1 MRALA
6 EPFSTT
12 ELHPTQIDQML
23 ASSGISAT
31 AGPTASGAGIYEDA
45 TASPERSRAP
55 SPATIAQ
62 MALAASRNPPSVPPS
77 AGPSRRSSPSDLGSD
92 HLRETLVG
100 VMRTKD
106 ALEKEV
112 GDIRQLLDSAK
123 LAGMTLTQEKADM
136 AGRLEALEQQV
147 AMSGDNRSHAEQ
159 ALAKEN
165 SLLKQQ
171 LKKYVAENQ
180 QVRYLIV
187 WCCAIG
193 RS

>member
-1 MRALA
+1 
-6 EPFSTT
+6 
-12 ELHPTQIDQML
+12 
-23 ASSGISAT
+23 
-31 AGPTASGAGIYEDA
+31 
-45 TASPERSRAP
+45 
-55 SPATIAQ
+55 
-62 MALAASRNPPSVPPS
+62 
-77 AGPSRRSSPSDLGSD
+77 
-92 HLRETLVG
+92 
-100 VMRTKD
+100 MRTKD

-187 WCCAIG
+187 CCCAIG